1 MLQLFHMVKLSI
13 VIPSYRSAKV
23 LENNLPYLLLFLQ
36 EQNYASEVIIVDD
49 GSKDSG
55 ATERVAIQHKCSYL
69 AYPENRGKGFAVRT
83 GMAAAQ
89 GDICIFTDADIPFET
104 SAIEAIIHAIQ
115 VKEFD
120 VVIGDR
126 GLQASNYFT
135 KISSQRRLG
144 SGFFTFIVGRFITTG
159 ISDTQCGLK
168 GFRKNVAADLFGKS
182 RINGFTFDVELVYIS
197 LKRNYDIKKIPVN
210 LRSQDGNSVNIFKHG
225 FKMVLDLFIL
235 KINHLRGYYN
245 RNE

>member
-1 MLQLFHMVKLSI
+1 MVKVSI

-36 EQNYASEVIIVDD
+36 EQNFASEVIIVDD

-55 ATERVAIQHKCSYL
+55 ETERVALQHKCSYL
-69 AYPENRGKGFAVRT
+69 GYPENKGKGFAVRT

-104 SAIEAIIHAIQ
+104 SAIEAIIHYIQ

-126 GLQASNYFT
+126 GLQASNYFS
-135 KISSQRRLG
+135 KISNQRKFG
-144 SGFFTFIVGRFITTG
+144 SGFFTFIVGRFVTTG

-182 RINGFTFDVELVYIS
+182 RIHGFTFDVELVYIS

-210 LRSQDGNSVNIFKHG
+210 LRSQEGNSVNIFKHG

-245 RNE
+245 GNE

>member
-1 MLQLFHMVKLSI
+1 MLQLYHMVKLSI

-55 ATERVAIQHKCSYL
+55 ATERVAIQHNCSYL

-83 GMAAAQ
+83 GMAVAQ

-182 RINGFTFDVELVYIS
+182 RINGFTFYVELVYIS

>member
-1 MLQLFHMVKLSI
+1 MVKLSI

-55 ATERVAIQHKCSYL
+55 ATERVAIQHNCSYL

-83 GMAAAQ
+83 GMAVAQ

>member
-1 MLQLFHMVKLSI
+1 MVKVSI

-36 EQNYASEVIIVDD
+36 EQNFASEVIIVDD

-55 ATERVAIQHKCSYL
+55 ETERVAIHHKCSYL
-69 AYPENRGKGFAVRT
+69 TYPENRGKGFAVRT

-89 GDICIFTDADIPFET
+89 GEICIFTDADIPFET
-104 SAIEAIIHAIQ
+104 SAIEAIIHYIQ

-126 GLQASNYFT
+126 GLQASNYFS
-135 KISSQRRLG
+135 KISNQRRFG
-144 SGFFTFIVGRFITTG
+144 SGFFTFIVGRFVTTG

-168 GFRKNVAADLFGKS
+168 GFRKNVAIDLFGKS
-182 RINGFTFDVELVYIS
+182 RIHGFTFDVELVYIS

-210 LRSQDGNSVNIFKHG
+210 LRSQEGNSVNIFKHG

-245 RNE
+245 GNE